1 MYKITVCM
9 FEMIS
14 KIERSIN
21 EFTDMKKYILNIFK
35 ECVQSVLPR
44 NIIKNSLKCH
54 SKTLHVKG
62 DKFSIPKGVY
72 VIGFG
77 KAVLDM
83 ALEVEKIL
91 NGSLT
96 KAVVS
101 VPFGTRQDVKNSNV
115 CVLEAAKNNI
125 PDEYAVENTNCITNL
140 LANLKEDD
148 VLIVLVS
155 GGGSALLCSPT
166 VPLSDKIR
174 TINLLSSHGAS
185 ISQLNSVRK
194 VLSHVKGGKLVDLVN
209 KSSIISLILSDVI
222 GDPLNVIASGP
233 TVPNDDPT
241 DLPMDIIK
249 QFNLIDKIPSTVLNV
264 LKQNKSCKSIDV
276 KRVHNYI
283 IGNNMIALQTG
294 VGSTQKDYTPVL
306 LTKSLQGNIELVSKF
321 YHNLILFVCD
331 LYMNSAKR
339 NDLLEKKL
347 VSGIKEIDREIDI
360 DSLMSKVIEAS
371 SNQRGLCIFSGGEPT
386 VKVQGSGLGGRNQ
399 ELALRLSVNIEKD
412 CDVLKQFDIM
422 FFSGGTDGIDGP
434 TDACGAFGYPGLV
447 ETAQSQGLNP
457 SEFIQNNDSYSF
469 YSLFNNG
476 EDLLK
481 IGHTGTNVMDVHI
494 LIIKPK

>member
-1 MYKITVCM
+1 M
-9 FEMIS
+9 FEMMTTF
-14 KIERSIN
+14 ERSIN
-21 EFTDMKKYILNIFK
+21 QFTDMKKYIVNIFK

-44 NIIKNSLKCH
+44 NIIKNSLKFH
-54 SKTLHVKG
+54 SKTLQVKD
-62 DKFSIPKGVY
+62 DKFYIPKDVY
-72 VIGFG
+72 VVGFG

-83 ALEVEKIL
+83 ALEVEKLL
-91 NGSLT
+91 NGSLA

-101 VPFGTRQDVKNSNV
+101 VPFGTHHDLKNSNI

-125 PDEYAVENTNCITNL
+125 PDEYAVKNTNCIKNLITNL
-140 LANLKEDD
+140 KDDD

-166 VPLSDKIR
+166 VPLSDKIL

-185 ISQLNSVRK
+185 IVQLNSVRK
-194 VLSHVKGGKLVDLVN
+194 VLSHVKGGKLVDLVK

-222 GDPLNVIASGP
+222 GDPLSVIASGP
-233 TVPNDDPT
+233 TVPNNDPS
-241 DLPMDIIK
+241 DLPMNIIK
-249 QFNLIDKIPSTVLNV
+249 QLNLIDKIPSTVLNM
-264 LKQNKSCKSIDV
+264 LKQNKSSTSTDV

-294 VGSTQKDYTPVL
+294 VECTKNDYTSL
-306 LTKSLQGNIELVSKF
+306 ILTKSLQGNLALVSQF
-321 YHNLILFVCD
+321 YYNLILFVCD
-331 LYMNSAKR
+331 LYINSAKR
-339 NDLLEKKL
+339 NDSLKKKL
-347 VSGIKEIDREIDI
+347 LSDINDIDREIDI
-360 DSLMSKVIEAS
+360 DLLMSRVIEAS

-386 VKVQGSGLGGRNQ
+386 VKVQGNGLGGRNQ
-399 ELALRLSVNIEKD
+399 ELALRISVNID
-412 CDVLKQFDIM
+412 HCDILKQFDIM

-447 ETAQSQGLNP
+447 KMAQSQGLNP
-457 SEFIQNNDSYSF
+457 SKFIENNDSYKF
-469 YSLFNNG
+469 YSLLNNG

-481 IGHTGTNVMDVHI
+481 IGHTGTNVMDLHV

>member
-1 MYKITVCM
+1 M

-14 KIERSIN
+14 TIERSVN
-21 EFTDMKKYILNIFK
+21 EFTDMKKYIVNIFK

-44 NIIKNSLKCH
+44 NIIKNSLKFH
-54 SKTLHVKG
+54 LKTLQVKD
-62 DKFSIPKGVY
+62 DKFCIPKDIY
-72 VIGFG
+72 VVGFG

-83 ALEVEKIL
+83 ALEVEKLL

-101 VPFGTRQDVKNSNV
+101 VPFGTRQDLKNSNI

-140 LANLKEDD
+140 ITNLKDDD

-166 VPLSDKIR
+166 VPLSDKIL

-185 ISQLNSVRK
+185 IVQLNSVRK
-194 VLSHVKGGKLVDLVN
+194 VLSHVKGGKLIDLVN
-209 KSSIISLILSDVI
+209 NKSPIISLILSDVI
-222 GDPLNVIASGP
+222 GDPLSVIASGP
-233 TVPNDDPT
+233 TVPNNDPS
-241 DLPMDIIK
+241 DLPMNIIE
-249 QFNLIDKIPSTVLNV
+249 QLNLIDKIPSTVQNM
-264 LKQNKSCKSIDV
+264 LKQNKSCKSTDV
-276 KRVHNYI
+276 KIVHNYI
-283 IGNNMIALQTG
+283 IGNNTIALQTG
-294 VGSTQKDYTPVL
+294 VECAKNDYTPVL
-306 LTKSLQGNIELVSKF
+306 LTKSLQGNIALVSQF
-321 YHNLILFVCD
+321 YCNLILFVCD
-331 LYMNSAKR
+331 LYINGAKR
-339 NDLLEKKL
+339 NDSLKKKL
-347 VSGIKEIDREIDI
+347 VSGINDIDREIDI
-360 DSLMSKVIEAS
+360 DLLMSKVIEAS

-399 ELALRLSVNIEKD
+399 ELALRISVNIED
-412 CDVLKQFDIM
+412 CDILKQYDIM

-447 ETAQSQGLNP
+447 QIAQSQGLNP
-457 SEFIQNNDSYSF
+457 SEFIENNDSYKF
-469 YSLFNNG
+469 YSLLNNG

-481 IGHTGTNVMDVHI
+481 TGHTGTNVMDLHV